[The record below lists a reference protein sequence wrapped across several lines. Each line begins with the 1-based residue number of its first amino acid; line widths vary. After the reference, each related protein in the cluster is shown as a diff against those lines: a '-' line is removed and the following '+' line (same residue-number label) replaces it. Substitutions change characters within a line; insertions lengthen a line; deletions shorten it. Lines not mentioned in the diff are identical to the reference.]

1 MSYGANL
8 VEPGVHYFFNETLKK
23 CKEFK
28 DKYYNLIYNVFM
40 FACFCL
46 LFYIILR
53 FKYKSKND
61 LQEKKMNEIKKEKY
75 ILSKIKNYQSEK
87 KMNSNIITG
96 LPEYENEYSLI
107 ARRLYNNY
115 H

>member
-1 MSYGANL
+1 
-8 VEPGVHYFFNETLKK
+8 
-23 CKEFK
+23 
-28 DKYYNLIYNVFM
+28 M
-40 FACFCL
+40 FAGFCL
-46 LFYIILR
+46 IFYLILR
-53 FKYKSKND
+53 YKYKSKID
-61 LQEKKMNEIKKEKY
+61 IQEQKRKEIQKEKY
-75 ILSKIKNYQSEK
+75 IVSKIRNYQSEK

>member
-1 MSYGANL
+1 MNYGANL
-8 VEPGVHYFFNETLKK
+8 VEPGVHFFFNETLKK
-23 CKEFK
+23 CKDFK
-28 DKYYNLIYNVFM
+28 DKYYNLIYNVLM
-40 FACFCL
+40 FAGFCL
-46 LFYIILR
+46 IMFLILR
-53 FKYKSKND
+53 YKYKSKID
-61 LQEKKMNEIKKEKY
+61 IQEQKHRELQKEKY
-75 ILSKIKNYQSEK
+75 ITSKIRNYQSEK